1 MALWRKLPP
10 SMEPL
15 ELTSLN
21 LLAVGV
27 FWAIVCYRWLRHP
40 RRPLPTVTQ
49 VQWNKADE
57 LPLVSVIVPARNEA
71 HHISCCVQSL
81 LAQDYPRFEVIVVDD
96 CSDDGTS
103 AIVSRLAERDKRLRL
118 VQGALLPEGWMGKAH
133 AVYQGYRQAAG
144 EWLLFTD
151 ADTEHA
157 PCLLSGV
164 MSLVLESRAAFATV
178 IPQQLHPTFGVYL
191 TNLGVFTY
199 LFMMVIDPRGF
210 SNPRSR
216 QSLVNGQYLLFSREA
231 YEAIGT
237 HEAVRLYSSTDVSLG
252 YLAKLD
258 GWVPILIDGHEGM
271 RTTMYRSFCEA
282 FLNWSRSLV
291 NGSWTALGPVL
302 GTVALLLTTIG
313 LCLFWINP
321 WIDLASSLLTL
332 DSTGILVSS
341 LQVMAGITMLRIV
354 SGHWVTAIK
363 NGLLAPFSFVLFL
376 AMAVSGLARAS
387 IRRGTVWKGR
397 VVRTRHRLPPWKP
410 KPARTANR

>member
-1 MALWRKLPP
+1 
-10 SMEPL
+10 MESFD
-15 ELTSLN
+15 LTFLD

-27 FWAIVCYRWLRHP
+27 FWAIVCYRWSRQP

-49 VQWNKADE
+49 VQQGKADG

-71 HHISCCVQSL
+71 HHIARCVQSL

-103 AIVSRLAERDKRLRL
+103 AIVSRLAERDKKLRL
-118 VQGALLPEGWMGKAH
+118 VQGNPLPEGWMGKAH
-133 AVYQGYRQAAG
+133 AAYQGYRRAAG

-151 ADTEHA
+151 ADTEHT

-178 IPQQLHPTFGVYL
+178 ISQQLHPTFGAYL
-191 TNLGVFTY
+191 TNLAVFTY
-199 LFMMVIDPRGF
+199 IFTMVIDPRGF

-216 QSLVNGQYLLFSREA
+216 RSLVNGQYLLFSREA

-237 HEAVRLYSSTDVSLG
+237 HEAVRHYSSTDVSLG

-258 GWVPILIDGHEGM
+258 GWIPILIDGSERM
-271 RTTMYRSFCEA
+271 RTTMYGSFREA
-282 FLNWSRSLV
+282 FSNWSRSLV
-291 NGSWTALGPVL
+291 NGNWTALGPVL

-313 LCLFWINP
+313 LGLFWINP
-321 WIDLASSLLTL
+321 WICLASNLIALK
-332 DSTGILVSS
+332 STGILVSS
-341 LQVMAGITMLRIV
+341 LQVLAGITMLRIV
-354 SGHWVTAIK
+354 NGHWGTAIR
-363 NGLLAPFSFVLFL
+363 NGLLAPFSFTLFF
-376 AMAVSGLARAS
+376 AMVVSGLARAG
-387 IRRGTVWKGR
+387 ILRGTVWKGR

-410 KPARTANR
+410 KPPRTANR

>member
-118 VQGALLPEGWMGKAH
+118 VQGAPLPEGWMGKAH

-231 YEAIGT
+231 YESIGT
-237 HEAVRLYSSTDVSLG
+237 HESVRHYSSTDASLG

-258 GWVPILIDGHEGM
+258 GWNPIAIDGREGL
-271 RTTMYRSFCEA
+271 RTTMYRSFREA
-282 FLNWSRSLV
+282 FSNWSRSLV
-291 NGSWTALGPVL
+291 NGNWTTLGPIH
-302 GTVALLLTTIG
+302 GTAALLLAAIG
-313 LCLFWINP
+313 MCLFWIYP
-321 WIDLASSLLTL
+321 WIELASSLLAL
-332 DSTGILVSS
+332 DSTGTLVGG
-341 LQVMAGITMLRIV
+341 LQVLAGITLLRFLGGQWLSVIR
-354 SGHWVTAIK
+354 
-363 NGLLAPFSFVLFL
+363 NGLLAPVSVALFL
-376 AMAVSGLARAS
+376 AMTVSGLARS
-387 IRRGTVWKGR
+387 GIRRGTVWKGR
-397 VVRTRHRLPPWKP
+397 VVRTRCKLPPWKP
-410 KPARTANR
+410 GPARAAKR